1 MFKFITYGS
10 LLFVFG
16 YFHTIDAQNPW
27 EPYPQKDAAF
37 GTNHQFLVN
46 QTKSLGSKIEIMF
59 FGDGI
64 TYEWSTTGK
73 EVWNKYYGNL
83 NAFNYGITGGTQ
95 TQHIIWRLRNGEVDG
110 LSPKLVVLMVG
121 SYNLGCK

>member
-10 LLFVFG
+10 LLFIFG
-16 YFHTIDAQNPW
+16 YFDTIDALPNPW
-27 EPYPQKDAAF
+27 EPDPKNDTA
-37 GTNHQFLVN
+37 HQFLVN

-83 NAFNYGITGGTQ
+83 NAFNYGIDIDQ

-121 SYNLGCK
+121 TFNLLRK